1 MALDHTS
8 NTGEMDDRELVERA
22 AATGDQAAFE
32 LLVRRH
38 SAPLWR
44 MARMLLNDP
53 FAAEEAVQDTFLKAY
68 RSLGSFRGDSSVA
81 TWLGAICRRTCI
93 DRLRLKSAKVVS
105 LDEVRHARAREDDA
119 HLRVALEQAAAGLG
133 PVEREAFTLVD
144 VLGYSREDAAAIVG
158 VPASTMRSR
167 VARAREQLA
176 DALADDEAAGGT
188 GPS

>member
-1 MALDHTS
+1 MRPESTS
-8 NTGEMDDRELVERA
+8 NLHEMDDKELVRRA
-22 AATGDQAAFE
+22 ADDGDQAAFE

-38 SAPLWR
+38 STPLWR

-53 FAAEEAVQDTFLKAY
+53 FAADEAVQDTFLKAY
-68 RSLGSFRGDSSVA
+68 RSLGSFRGDSSVG

-93 DRLRLKSAKVVS
+93 DRLRLKKANVVS
-105 LDEVRHARAREDDA
+105 LDEVRHARARDDDA
-119 HLRVALEQAAAGLG
+119 HVRIALEQAAARLG

-167 VARAREQLA
+167 VARAREHLA
-176 DALADDEAAGGT
+176 EALADTDEDT
-188 GPS
+188 GS